1 MSTAMIAAPATIGVE
16 TLRPRFFGVLRG
28 ELRKISRHWL
38 TWVLSVLLLGVILLP
53 FIVYAA
59 TPFTKTDLQ
68 QEPGIFLYRL
78 VESNL
83 FVIRVFSGIYLLILT
98 GWLFGME
105 YQYGTIR
112 ILLARGT
119 GRLQLLFAK
128 LLTMYI
134 VAFAVLAVGVAID
147 FVLTNVIVR
156 VVAREPNAFNAATA
170 SFWSDMRIYVGTIAI
185 SMAVTVLLAMCLTTV
200 LRSLTY
206 GIGASLVWFPADN
219 IGLLVML
226 LAFNLTGNTI
236 WENIT
241 AYWLGPNLNA
251 MPSVMLTTTV
261 GREALSRASQPP
273 LVTVDGRHT
282 LIVAAVYAVIFLA
295 VSVVL
300 TVRRDVHQ

>member
-1 MSTAMIAAPATIGVE
+1 MSAAIVTAPAAVDTE
-16 TLRPRFFGVLRG
+16 KLRPRFTGVLRG
-28 ELRKISRHWL
+28 ELRKVTRHWL

-59 TPFTKTDLQ
+59 TPFTKRNLQ
-68 QEPGIFLYRL
+68 SEPLLFMYRM

-83 FVIRVFSGIYLLILT
+83 FVIRVFAGIYLLILT

-134 VAFAVLAVGVAID
+134 IAFVILAAGVAID
-147 FVLTNVIVR
+147 FLLTNVVVR
-156 VVAREPNAFNAATA
+156 FIAKQPSAFNSLNA
-170 SFWSDMRIYVGTIAI
+170 SFWTDMRIYVGTIAI

-200 LRSLTY
+200 VRSMTY

-219 IGLLVML
+219 IGVLLML
-226 LAFNLTGNTI
+226 VAFKLTGNTF

-241 AYWLGPNLNA
+241 AYWLGPNLNV
-251 MPSVMLTTTV
+251 MPNVLLTKTV
-261 GREALSRASQPP
+261 GKAALAGVSQTP

-282 LIVAAVYAVIFLA
+282 LIVAAVYAVIFLV

>member
-1 MSTAMIAAPATIGVE
+1 MSTAITVAPAVVGAE
-16 TLRPRFFGVLRG
+16 TLRPRFLGVLRG
-28 ELRKISRHWL
+28 ELRKITRHWL
-38 TWVLSVLLLGVILLP
+38 TWLLSVLLLGVILLP

-59 TPFTKTDLQ
+59 TPFTKTNLQ
-68 QEPGIFLYRL
+68 QEPVLFLYRL

-134 VAFAVLAVGVAID
+134 VAFVVLAVGVAID
-147 FVLTNVIVR
+147 FVMTNFVVR
-156 VVAREPNAFNAATA
+156 VAAGQSDAFNALGA
-170 SFWSDMRIYVGTIAI
+170 SFWPDMRIYVGTIAI

-200 LRSLTY
+200 VRSLTY

-226 LAFNLTGNTI
+226 LAFNLTGNAI
-236 WENIT
+236 WQNIT

-251 MPSVMLTTTV
+251 MPAAVLTTTV
-261 GREALSRASQPP
+261 GREALARASQPP

-300 TVRRDVHQ
+300 TVRRDVQQ

>member
-1 MSTAMIAAPATIGVE
+1 MSAAIVTAPAAAGAE
-16 TLRPRFFGVLRG
+16 RLRPRFTGVLRG
-28 ELRKISRHWL
+28 ELRKVTRHWL

-59 TPFTKTDLQ
+59 TPFTKRNLQ
-68 QEPGIFLYRL
+68 SEPLLFLYRM

-83 FVIRVFSGIYLLILT
+83 FVIRVFAGIYLLILT
-98 GWLFGME
+98 AWLFGME

-112 ILLARGT
+112 VLLARGT

-134 VAFAVLAVGVAID
+134 IAFVILTVGVAID
-147 FVLTNVIVR
+147 FVLTNVVVR
-156 VVAREPNAFNAATA
+156 FFAKQSSAFNTLNA
-170 SFWSDMRIYVGTIAI
+170 SFWTDMRLYVLTIAI

-200 LRSLTY
+200 VRSMTY
-206 GIGASLVWFPADN
+206 GIGASLIWFPADN

-226 LAFNLTGNTI
+226 VAFKLTGNAF
-236 WENIT
+236 WQNIT
-241 AYWLGPNLNA
+241 AYWLGPNLNV
-251 MPSVMLTTTV
+251 MPETLLTTTV
-261 GREALSRASQPP
+261 GKAALAGASQPP

-282 LIVAAVYAVIFLA
+282 LIVAAVYAAIFLV